1 MGRVQARLRAVL
13 FAGAAVTGTLGCGGR
28 SMAADAEPPTGPSA
42 VNVEEVIVTARRVAE
57 RLQDVPSAITAVN
70 AKQLEQLRPR
80 TLEDLSG
87 FAPNVNIGRT
97 GAGPGTSAIYVRGLG
112 YSDVEKGQ
120 NPAVELIVDDV
131 VIGTNFGQL
140 VDPYDVSSIEV
151 DRGPSGIFYG
161 RNSIGGVIN
170 IHRTKPTREWG
181 LDLDLG
187 YGNYNNNVEK
197 IVLNA
202 PIGQTA
208 GLKVSMSHD
217 QRDGFLDNI
226 YTHDTSYGKNEL
238 TTGNLQFDWNITPKL
253 EANFGLTLTHQDG
266 QGTPVA
272 LGDVL
277 SAQVLGPAL
286 APFGIRFNQYG
297 SPYIPGVTVP
307 LGPWQVANDYGDRN
321 LMTSQ
326 IYSLNVAYDSPIGQF
341 TSITAFIKENDDTE
355 QDFDGSCAN
364 SDLGGLPCNVIANPL
379 LAFLHTSR
387 PQKYD
392 QFTEELRFNHDF
404 GDRAKLLAGFYYF
417 HDDISA
423 VQLTRT
429 LVPGV
434 PVDVPFTNQ
443 ISGDVTESKSVFGN
457 LIFNVTKRLS
467 ISAGVRYID
476 ENTYFH
482 NDYNLLW
489 LPAGTPGCPSGC
501 GPVNFPLIAD
511 LPNGFTGDKSASKV
525 VDKET
530 IDYKLTDDNLIYFDR
545 SVGFRS
551 GGLSPRS
558 TLSESIPGQTNYS
571 PGANYSTFN
580 PETDTSYE
588 IGSKNTFFNRQLVVN
603 LAAFITEDI
612 DHQSTQVVVTPN
624 YGPGTNTYIVNLP
637 KVEIK
642 GAEFE
647 LTYRPQE
654 VPGLTLGGVGG
665 YESARV
671 TNGKIPGVEAPV
683 NANGTAGAP
692 GTTYDLTGTTL
703 ERVPDWNFTLRGDYT
718 RPIGIGTADFNVQYA
733 WSDRYVFAYFVG
745 LPDYQQAFGLLNM
758 SASYAWSRY
767 RLVLS
772 VKNLTNQVYYS
783 NTLPSVFFHG
793 WGDPRTVLG
802 EIQVK
807 F

>member
-1 MGRVQARLRAVL
+1 MHTPKFRRIARPLLASL
-13 FAGAAVTGTLGCGGR
+13 GAYALTALLAPGAAGAATATPATQAATG
-28 SMAADAEPPTGPSA
+28 
-42 VNVEEVIVTARRVAE
+42 VEEVVVTARRVSE
-57 RLQDVPSAITAVN
+57 RLQDVPSAITAVT
-70 AKQLEQLRPR
+70 ARQLDTLKPR

-87 FAPNVNIGRT
+87 FAPNVDIGRT

-140 VDPYDVSSIEV
+140 VDPFDVSQVEV

-161 RNSIGGVIN
+161 RNSIGGVVN
-170 IHRTKPTREWG
+170 IHRTKPTRAWG
-181 LDLDLG
+181 LDLDVG
-187 YGNYNNNVEK
+187 YGDYNQNIEK
-197 IVLNA
+197 IVMNA
-202 PIGQTA
+202 PVGPSA
-208 GLKVSMSHD
+208 GLKISASH
-217 QRDGFLDNI
+217 QMRDGFLDNI
-226 YTHDTSYGKNEL
+226 YTGDTHYGKNEL
-238 TTGNLQFDWNITPKL
+238 TTGNLQFDWNITPQL

-266 QGTPVA
+266 EGTPVA

-277 SAQVLGPAL
+277 TAQVLGPEL
-286 APFGIRFNQYG
+286 SPLGIRFNKYG

-307 LGPWQVANDYGDRN
+307 LGPWQVASDYPDRN
-321 LMTSQ
+321 ILTSQ
-326 IYSLNVAYDSPIGQF
+326 IYSLNLAYNSPIGQF

-364 SDLGGLPCNVIANPL
+364 SDLGGLPCHVIANPL

-392 QFTEELRFNHDF
+392 QLTEELRFTHDF

-443 ISGDVTESKSVFGN
+443 ISGDITQSKAVFGN
-457 LIFNVTKRLS
+457 LIFNLTSRLHV
-467 ISAGVRYID
+467 SAGLRYID
-476 ENTYFH
+476 ESTFFH

-489 LPAGTPGCPSGC
+489 IPGVG
-501 GPVNFPLIAD
+501 GPVNIPLIPD
-511 LPNGFTGDKSASKV
+511 LPNGFTGNKGASKV

-530 IDYKLTDDNLIYFDR
+530 IDYKLTDDSLIYFDR

-588 IGSKNTFFNRQLVVN
+588 IGSKNTFFDRQLMLN
-603 LAAFITEDI
+603 LAGFITEDT
-612 DHQSTQVVVTPN
+612 DHQETEVVVTPG
-624 YGPGTNTYIVNLP
+624 YGPGTNTYIANLP

-642 GAEFE
+642 GAEVE
-647 LTYRPQE
+647 LNYRPQQT
-654 VPGLTLGGVGG
+654 PGLSLSGVAG
-665 YESARV
+665 YQTARV
-671 TNGKIPGVEAPV
+671 TNGVIPGVEAPV
-683 NANGTAGAP
+683 NADGTAGAP
-692 GTTYDLTGTTL
+692 GSTYDLTGTSL
-703 ERVPDWNFTLRGDYT
+703 ERVPKWNFTLRGDYVHEL
-718 RPIGIGTADFNVQYA
+718 GQGSVDLNVGYK
-733 WSDRYVFAYFVG
+733 WTDRYVFAYFAG
-745 LPDYQQAFGLLNM
+745 LPDYQSACGLLD
-758 SASYAWSRY
+758 ASISYTWKRY
-767 RLVLS
+767 TVSLS
-772 VKNLTNQVYYS
+772 GKNLTNQVYYS

-793 WGDPRTVLG
+793 WGDPRTLLG
-802 EIQVK
+802 ELRVK

>member
-1 MGRVQARLRAVL
+1 
-13 FAGAAVTGTLGCGGR
+13 
-28 SMAADAEPPTGPSA
+28 
-42 VNVEEVIVTARRVAE
+42 
-57 RLQDVPSAITAVN
+57 
-70 AKQLEQLRPR
+70 
-80 TLEDLSG
+80 
-87 FAPNVNIGRT
+87 
-97 GAGPGTSAIYVRGLG
+97 
-112 YSDVEKGQ
+112 
-120 NPAVELIVDDV
+120 
-131 VIGTNFGQL
+131 
-140 VDPYDVSSIEV
+140 VSQVEV

-187 YGNYNNNVEK
+187 YGDYNQNVEK
-197 IVLNA
+197 IIMNA
-202 PIGQTA
+202 PVGPHA
-208 GLKVSMSHD
+208 GLKISASHQ

-226 YTHDTSYGKNEL
+226 YTGNTHYGKNEL
-238 TTGNLQFDWNITPKL
+238 TTGNLQFDWNITPQL

-266 QGTPVA
+266 EGTPVA

-277 SAQVLGPAL
+277 TAQVLGPAL
-286 APFGIRFNQYG
+286 SGAGIRFNKYG

-307 LGPWQVANDYGDRN
+307 LGPWQVSNDYPDRN
-321 LMTSQ
+321 ILTSQ
-326 IYSLNVAYDSPIGQF
+326 IYSLNLAYNSPIGQF

-364 SDLGGLPCNVIANPL
+364 SDLGGRPCNVIANPL

-392 QFTEELRFNHDF
+392 QLTEELRFTHDF

-443 ISGDVTESKSVFGN
+443 ISGDITQSKAVFGN
-457 LIFNVTKRLS
+457 LIFNVTSRLHV
-467 ISAGVRYID
+467 SAGLRYID
-476 ENTYFH
+476 ESTFFH

-489 LPAGTPGCPSGC
+489 IPGVG
-501 GPVNFPLIAD
+501 GPVNIPLIPD
-511 LPNGFTGDKSASKV
+511 LPNGFTGNKSASKV

-530 IDYKLTDDNLIYFDR
+530 IDYKLTDNSLIYFDR

-588 IGSKNTFFNRQLVVN
+588 IGSKNTFFDRQLMLN
-603 LAAFITEDI
+603 LAGFITEDT
-612 DHQSTQVVVTPN
+612 DHQETEVVVTPG
-624 YGPGTNTYIVNLP
+624 YGPGTNTYIANLP

-642 GAEFE
+642 GAEAE
-647 LTYRPQE
+647 LNYRPEQ
-654 VPGLTLGGVGG
+654 VQGLSLSGVLG
-665 YESARV
+665 YQTARV
-671 TNGKIPGVEAPV
+671 TNGVIPGVEAPV
-683 NANGTAGAP
+683 NADGTAGAP
-692 GTTYDLTGTTL
+692 GSTYNLTGTTL
-703 ERVPDWNFTLRGDYT
+703 ERVPKWNFTLRGDYVH
-718 RPIGIGTADFNVQYA
+718 PIGPGSVDLNIGYK
-733 WSDRYVFAYFVG
+733 WSDRYVFAYFAG
-745 LPDYQQAFGLLNM
+745 LPDYQPSFGLLD
-758 SASYAWSRY
+758 ASISYSWSRY
-767 RLVLS
+767 TLS
-772 VKNLTNQVYYS
+772 LSGKNLTNQVYYRGDRRCANS
-783 NTLPSVFFHG
+783 ASVKKRRAR
-793 WGDPRTVLG
+793 P
-802 EIQVK
+802 
-807 F
+807 